1 MFRHETVMREEAVEG
16 LAVRPGGVYVDCT
29 VGGAG
34 HSEAIAERLAGR
46 GLLVG
51 IDRDAEALAFA
62 GERLRRFG
70 GFVQLVKA
78 NFRDLE
84 NVLLRVPGVPKI
96 GGTPQVDGVLY
107 DLGVSSP
114 QFDEAERG
122 FSYRFDA
129 ELDMRMD
136 REQEL
141 TAKDIV
147 NRWDEAELAR
157 IFREYGEERFAGRIA
172 AAIVRERARAPIET
186 TGRLAE
192 LVKEAIPAPA
202 RRGGGHPARKV
213 FQALRIAVNGELDAL
228 EQSLEQAVRCLRP
241 GGRLAVI
248 SFHSLEDRI
257 CKRLIEKWTGKC
269 VCPPGL
275 PVCGC
280 GRRQILRPVGK
291 QPVTAREAEI
301 ARNRRARSAK
311 LRVAEKL
318 SDFVDR

>member
-257 CKRLIEKWTGKC
+257 CKRLIEKWSGKC

-280 GRRQILRPVGK
+280 GRRQILRTVGK

>member
-1 MFRHETVMREEAVEG
+1 MREEAVEG

-70 GFVQLVKA
+70 GLVQLVKA
-78 NFRDLE
+78 DFRDLE
-84 NVLLRVPGVPKI
+84 NVLLRVSGVPKI

-136 REQEL
+136 RGQVL

-172 AAIVRERARAPIET
+172 AAIVRERARALIET

-241 GGRLAVI
+241 GGRLVVI

-257 CKRLIEKWTGKC
+257 CKRLIEKWSGKC

-280 GRRQILRPVGK
+280 GRRQVLRPVGK

-311 LRVAEKL
+311 LRVAEKM
-318 SDFVDR
+318 SDSVDR